1 MELCCGLVVLLGVV
15 AVVGHATWLLLAS
28 VLKALSG
35 NADLLPPPQRRRH
48 WCPGCEHEL
57 RPDDRSCPTCG
68 LEQGSRLA
76 AQLEHTR
83 FAVREVAGLVDRGEL
98 DAAAAEPVTAALR
111 ARVAALSGR
120 APEPTRAEPVLARP
134 LDTVP
139 PLEVVPEP
147 PPAEPVLAR
156 PLDAVPPL
164 EMVPELP
171 PDTIPVAVPVAE
183 PVAPVEEPRRGSRLA
198 GFMEERNIFWG
209 ELVGGL
215 LIVGCSIALVLSLWR
230 TLEQLPYA
238 PFLLAAGVTAALFGA
253 GQYTLHHWRLAST
266 SRGLLV
272 ISLLLA
278 PLNLLLLATP
288 AADGGALD
296 LGVKAVALL
305 AFAAMARAAGR
316 DLIGT
321 NLLPGPID
329 RRWLLA
335 LAVVGAPAAV
345 WVPAGAAAAWLPL
358 ACHAAACAAVLGGL
372 TWYRRERAAEPL
384 DEHAASA
391 VLVFVG
397 ISLFALCASWGL
409 LLTRA
414 ADVSLAV
421 RGLAVP
427 LVVGAVPL
435 LEAGLLVQRRL
446 AAGHGGQ
453 KATATGAALAGAALL
468 ATGVLMAWPD
478 PLRLTLAAA
487 AASALLTR
495 VAWREGQ
502 PWFQLAAVP
511 LLALAYVLVG
521 LGVGGAWEP
530 AGVTASADWTRALLV
545 SVSAGVG
552 YVGFA
557 LVLAAVGD
565 YAVATGR
572 RELGVSYAL
581 GGVAVGAVG
590 LLLLTGHGPAAP
602 WPAVGGHF
610 AAAVGL
616 LAANGR
622 WQLRA
627 VSQVGAALLMTGVLM
642 AWPDPLR
649 LTLAAA
655 AAGVILTRVVWREGQ
670 TWFQLAAVPLLTLAF
685 VLASLGVAGEWE
697 GGGGATG
704 DGTRVLLAGAAASF
718 AYVGFA
724 LILAVVGNGVIATG
738 RRELGLTYEYGA
750 IAVGALGLG
759 LAWPDPLRL
768 TLAAGV
774 AAVVLTQMVWRDG
787 RLWFQLATVPLLT
800 LAYVLAGL
808 GAAGVWGSDIGT
820 SADALWTQI
829 LLTSAAAG
837 VGYVGFALVLAAVG
851 NYAVA
856 TGRRDLGVTYEYGA
870 IVVGV
875 LGLLLLTGHGPTAP
889 WPAAG
894 AHLAAAVGLLAAN
907 VRWKQRAVAQ
917 AGVWLALPA
926 TLWALWAVRPETP
939 GVWGVT
945 VALEALALAAAALA
959 LTPLAARP
967 GPRGV
972 VFGQLRVGC
981 RDVATGAA
989 VLAAVLTF
997 DGTTGRLH
1005 AGTFLALFPTSLLLA
1020 RVAAR
1025 SAFTWAGS
1033 AAALV
1038 GLAHLAYY
1046 TLELRPVR
1054 AALLPGALA
1063 HAWAAVLLALAFRG
1077 KRSRERLFTNPL
1089 RATARVSACVAAVLL
1104 FVPPAGLAP
1113 AWAGYAAGL
1122 AALGFAAAWVWRE
1135 PGSFSPAQAALAVAA
1150 VLAGLAWVERQDWW
1164 ADTALGLRDPRA
1176 LRAFGV
1182 ALALL
1187 GLVWVVARRLAVR
1200 SERLRE
1206 LWLADPF
1213 ALDRFVIGAVVVG
1226 QLLAL
1231 AAAVEPA
1238 VRDELTPLVW
1248 PAPAELAHA
1257 FEPAAWLLPALLAAA
1272 LLGWLRLRTPT
1283 EPGGDPALVGLI
1295 LLLLTAPVLAAGAF
1309 APQLAAASALRWGM
1323 AAAFVA
1329 GSAVVFARR
1338 PLAEAAARLGFRPGA
1353 TPAAAFWS
1361 YLFLAGAAV
1370 VVVTLTAD
1378 VARLGLSRLT
1388 PNGPAAETAFARIGW
1403 TWSNVVPMVLVVLGL
1418 AGTAA
1423 RERLPGYAFVAGL
1436 AFTATLAGGYALGV
1450 VTAGGAFGAVENL
1463 RFVLLAVGSVA
1474 AWAALWIAAERRV
1487 PGGPLLDLQAAAGL
1501 FGVALVALVPLAQLF
1516 ASPDRGLDAAFA
1528 EFGVFGGPLLAIAAW
1543 ACLNRAAPHAPE
1555 LRAHVAGFAGM
1566 VAGVIAACAAQPL
1579 DEPGSRLAF
1588 ETLVGAWAAVGLLLT
1603 VALFRAPL
1611 LSRSSWLVGVAA
1623 ALTVAALV
1631 GPGPRLRHWGSP
1643 VGLAGYA
1650 LLVAA
1655 VTARL
1660 ARPAVRVGYRW
1671 RRLTTAEVVAA
1682 SVAGLLAVALAV
1694 GPFTLADRLGGPVA
1708 VLLLAGA
1715 AALLSRKAPFADR
1728 LRTTAVLLAAVAL
1741 ALTGWAAPD
1750 PTEPAVWL
1758 KRNGWAFVALVAAA
1772 TACRVVPV
1780 AALRRPGGILA
1791 AAALAALAVVL
1802 LQQTLAFDP
1811 APDIRR
1817 TPLDLTETLAILA
1830 SITALTGLSL
1840 AAALRPGP
1848 DPLGLPERGRT
1859 AYVYLAELLLVLF
1872 FAHVRLNLP
1881 ELFVGVLVRYWTF
1894 VVMLL
1899 AFLGV
1904 GAAEVAERRRL
1915 TVLAGPL
1922 RRTGVLLPLV
1932 PLLAFWTKPPGFVLA
1947 FADDA
1952 APGLRPFLG
1961 YLEKLPQ
1968 HFDSY
1973 AGLWFL
1979 GGLLYGLIALQR
1991 RSFGWAVL
1999 AALAA
2004 NAGVWSLL
2012 EHTGVSPTVHPQVW
2026 VVPLALIVLVAEHVN
2041 RRELKPEL
2049 AAGLRYVGVG
2059 LLYVS
2064 SAADMFIAGVGES
2077 LWLPVVL
2084 AVFCVAGILG
2094 GILLRVRAFLFL
2106 GAGFLL
2112 LDVFAMIWHA
2122 AVDRAQTWVW
2132 YASGIVLGA
2141 AILALFAVF
2150 EKRKNEVREVV
2161 EELRR
2166 WD

>member
-1 MELCCGLVVLLGVV
+1 MELWVCCGLVVLLGMT
-15 AVVGHATWLLLAS
+15 ALVG
-28 VLKALSG
+28 KALWETAAAVL
-35 NADLLPPPQRRRH
+35 NALTGKASPPPPPRHRRQ

-57 RPDDRSCPTCG
+57 RPHDLRCPRCG
-68 LEQGSRLA
+68 LEQDSRPA
-76 AQLEHTR
+76 VRLEHLR
-83 FAVREVAGLVDRGEL
+83 FAVREVAGLVERGEL
-98 DAAAAEPVTAALR
+98 DAAAAAPVTDALHIR
-111 ARVAALSGR
+111 LDALTARPA
-120 APEPTRAEPVLARP
+120 EPARAEPVLARP
-134 LDTVP
+134 LESVP
-139 PLEVVPEP
+139 LLE
-147 PPAEPVLAR
+147 
-156 PLDAVPPL
+156 
-164 EMVPELP
+164 
-171 PDTIPVAVPVAE
+171 AVPVPPPVVAE
-183 PVAPVEEPRRGSRLA
+183 PEAPPEEPRRGGSLA

-230 TLEQLPYA
+230 SLEQLPYA

-272 ISLLLA
+272 IALLLA

-296 LGVKAVALL
+296 LGVKVVTLL
-305 AFAAMARAAGR
+305 AFVAMARAAGR

-321 NLLPGPID
+321 DLLPGPID

-345 WVPAGAAAAWLPL
+345 WVPGGVAAPWLPL

-372 TWYRRERAAEPL
+372 TWYRRQPSSEPL
-384 DEHAASA
+384 GEGAATA

-397 ISLFALCASWGL
+397 VSLFALSAAWGL

-414 ADVSLAV
+414 PDVPLAV

-427 LVVGAVPL
+427 LVIGAVPL

-446 AAGHGGQ
+446 VAGHGGL
-453 KATATGAALAGAALL
+453 KATATGAAVAGAALL
-468 ATGVLMAWPD
+468 ATGVLLAWPD

-487 AASALLTR
+487 VAGALLTR
-495 VAWREGQ
+495 VAWREAL
-502 PWFQLAAVP
+502 PWFQLGAVP
-511 LLALAYVLVG
+511 LLA
-521 LGVGGAWEP
+521 
-530 AGVTASADWTRALLV
+530 
-545 SVSAGVG
+545 
-552 YVGFA
+552 
-557 LVLAAVGD
+557 
-565 YAVATGR
+565 
-572 RELGVSYAL
+572 
-581 GGVAVGAVG
+581 
-590 LLLLTGHGPAAP
+590 
-602 WPAVGGHF
+602 
-610 AAAVGL
+610 
-616 LAANGR
+616 
-622 WQLRA
+622 
-627 VSQVGAALLMTGVLM
+627 
-642 AWPDPLR
+642 
-649 LTLAAA
+649 
-655 AAGVILTRVVWREGQ
+655 
-670 TWFQLAAVPLLTLAF
+670 LAF
-685 VLASLGVAGEWE
+685 VLASLGAAGDW
-697 GGGGATG
+697 GGGASAEW
-704 DGTRVLLAGAAASF
+704 TRTLL
-718 AYVGFA
+718 V
-724 LILAVVGNGVIATG
+724 
-738 RRELGLTYEYGA
+738 
-750 IAVGALGLG
+750 
-759 LAWPDPLRL
+759 
-768 TLAAGV
+768 
-774 AAVVLTQMVWRDG
+774 
-787 RLWFQLATVPLLT
+787 
-800 LAYVLAGL
+800 
-808 GAAGVWGSDIGT
+808 
-820 SADALWTQI
+820 
-829 LLTSAAAG
+829 SAAAG

-851 NYAVA
+851 NFAA
-856 TGRRDLGVTYEYGA
+856 AAGRRALGESYALGGL
-870 IVVGV
+870 VGGV
-875 LGLLLLTGHGPTAP
+875 AGLLLLTGHGDQAP

-894 AHLAAAVGLLAAN
+894 AHLAASLGLLAAN
-907 VRWKQRAVAQ
+907 VRWKFRAAAQ
-917 AGVWLALPA
+917 AGVWLALLA
-926 TLWALWAVRPETP
+926 TLWTLWALRPDSP
-939 GVWGVT
+939 AAWDFT

-959 LTPLAARP
+959 LTPLAAKL

-981 RDVATGAA
+981 RDVATAAA
-989 VLAAVLTF
+989 VLALVLAL
-997 DGTTGRLH
+997 DRPAYDLH
-1005 AGTFLALFPTSLLLA
+1005 AGTFLALFPTGLLLA

-1025 SAFTWAGS
+1025 SVFTYAGS
-1033 AAALV
+1033 AAAFV

-1046 TLELRPVR
+1046 TLDLRPER
-1054 AALLPGALA
+1054 AALLPAALT
-1063 HAWAAVLLALAFRG
+1063 HATVCALLALVLRG

-1089 RATARVSACVAAVLL
+1089 RATARVSACAAGVLL
-1104 FVPPAGLAP
+1104 FVPPAGLALE
-1113 AWAGYAAGL
+1113 WSGYAAGL
-1122 AALGFAAAWVWRE
+1122 AVLGFAAAWVWRE
-1135 PGSFSPAQAALAVAA
+1135 PGSFSPAQAALAAAA
-1150 VLAGLAWVERQDWW
+1150 VLAGLAWVERQEWW
-1164 ADTALGLRDPRA
+1164 PEATPLDPRV

-1187 GLVWVVARRLAVR
+1187 GLVWVVARRLAAR
-1200 SERLRE
+1200 SARLRE

-1213 ALDRFVIGAVVVG
+1213 ALDRFVIAAVVVG
-1226 QLLAL
+1226 QLLVL

-1238 VRDELTPLVW
+1238 VRDELTPLGWRVHST
-1248 PAPAELAHA
+1248 ATQLAHA
-1257 FEPAAWLLPALLAAA
+1257 FEPAAWLVPALLAAV
-1272 LLGWLRLRTPT
+1272 LLGWLRLRTDAEPT
-1283 EPGGDPALVGLI
+1283 GDPALVGLV
-1295 LLLLTAPVLAAGAF
+1295 LLLLTLPLLAAGTF
-1309 APQLAAASALRWGM
+1309 GPQLAAASALRWGM

-1329 GSAVVFARR
+1329 GSALVFARR
-1338 PLAEAAARLGFRPGA
+1338 PLAHAADRIGFRPGA

-1361 YLFLAGAAV
+1361 YLFLAGSVV

-1388 PNGPAAETAFARIGW
+1388 PSGPAEESIFARIGW
-1403 TWSNVVPMVLVVLGL
+1403 TWSNVVPMALVVLGL

-1423 RERLPGYAFVAGL
+1423 RERLPGYAFAAGL
-1436 AFTATLAGGYALGV
+1436 AFTATVTGGYALGV
-1450 VTAGGAFGAVENL
+1450 VTAGGAFGPVENL
-1463 RFVLLAVGSVA
+1463 RLVMLAVGSVV

-1487 PGGPLLDLQAAAGL
+1487 PGGQLLDLQAAAGL
-1501 FGVALVALVPLAQLF
+1501 FGVGLIALVAAAQLF
-1516 ASPDRGLDAAFA
+1516 VHPDRGLDPAFA
-1528 EFGVFGGPLLAIAAW
+1528 EFGLVGGPLLAAAAW
-1543 ACLNRAAPHAPE
+1543 ACFNRATPHDPE
-1555 LRAHVAGFAGM
+1555 LRAHVVGFAGM
-1566 VAGVIAACAAQPL
+1566 IAGVIAACAVLPL
-1579 DEPGSRLAF
+1579 DGAGSRLSF
-1588 ETLVGAWAAVGLLLT
+1588 ETLAAAWAAVGLALT
-1603 VALFRAPL
+1603 AALFRAPL
-1611 LSRSSWLVGVAA
+1611 LCRGSWLVVVAA
-1623 ALTVAALV
+1623 GLVAAALV
-1631 GPGPRLRHWGSP
+1631 GPGPAFRHWGSP

-1655 VTARL
+1655 LAAWL

-1671 RRLTTAEVVAA
+1671 RRLIAAEAVVAA
-1682 SVAGLLAVALAV
+1682 AAGLLATALAV
-1694 GPFTLADRLGGPVA
+1694 APFTLANRLGGPVA
-1708 VLLLAGA
+1708 VLLLAVA
-1715 AALLSRKAPFADR
+1715 AGLLARKAPFAAQ
-1728 LRTTAVLLAAVAL
+1728 LRSTAVLLAAAAL

-1750 PTEPAVWL
+1750 PAEPAVWL
-1758 KRNGWAFVALVAAA
+1758 KRNGWAFVALVASA
-1772 TACRVVPV
+1772 TACLTAPV
-1780 AALRRPGGILA
+1780 AALRRPGAVLA
-1791 AAALAALAVVL
+1791 AASLAALAVVL
-1802 LQQTLAFDP
+1802 LQQVLAFDP
-1811 APDIRR
+1811 TPTIRR
-1817 TPLDLTETLAILA
+1817 TPLDLPETLAILA
-1830 SITALTGLSL
+1830 AIAALVGLAL

-1848 DPLGLPERGRT
+1848 DPLGLPERRRT

-1881 ELFVGVLVRYWTF
+1881 ELFVGALVRYWTF

-1915 TVLAGPL
+1915 TVLSGPL
-1922 RRTGVLLPLV
+1922 WRTGVLLPLV

-1979 GGLLYGLIALQR
+1979 GGLLYGLVALQR

-2012 EHTGVSPTVHPQVW
+2012 AHTGVPATVHPQVW
-2026 VVPLALIVLVAEHVN
+2026 VIPLALIVLVAEHVN

-2049 AAGLRYVGVG
+2049 ATGLRYAGVG

-2150 EKRKNEVREVV
+2150 EKRKNEVRGVV
-2161 EELRR
+2161 EELRK